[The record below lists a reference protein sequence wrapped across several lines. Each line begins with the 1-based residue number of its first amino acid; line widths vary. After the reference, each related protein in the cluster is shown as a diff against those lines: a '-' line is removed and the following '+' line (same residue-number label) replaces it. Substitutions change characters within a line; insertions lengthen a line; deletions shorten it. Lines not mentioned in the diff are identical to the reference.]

1 MESDSLKF
9 TDSRKLFWNHV
20 VPQIST
26 DSPPKLPALP
36 LFTNV
41 TLRLFFPERPLFFQR
56 RVSTPP
62 LRPHRSTS
70 KLPGSASGSP
80 PAAPG
85 SAPASA
91 PGSAPARRPWIRS
104 RAAPLGPL
112 PRGAPGSSTDAAPGS
127 STDAAP
133 GSPPP
138 AAPGSP
144 PPVGS
149 NQATAARYV
158 ILSSALI
165 LFFFLLKTDQLID
178 LLPNI

>member
-104 RAAPLGPL
+104 RAAPVDPL
-112 PRGAPGSSTDAAPGS
+112 PRGARRSAPASAPGS
-127 STDAAP
+127 APARRPSIRSRAAP
-133 GSPPP
+133 VDPLPRGARRS
-138 AAPGSP
+138 APLEL
-144 PPVGS
+144 VRLAF
-149 NQATAARYV
+149 NTY
-158 ILSSALI
+158 I
-165 LFFFLLKTDQLID
+165 
-178 LLPNI
+178 